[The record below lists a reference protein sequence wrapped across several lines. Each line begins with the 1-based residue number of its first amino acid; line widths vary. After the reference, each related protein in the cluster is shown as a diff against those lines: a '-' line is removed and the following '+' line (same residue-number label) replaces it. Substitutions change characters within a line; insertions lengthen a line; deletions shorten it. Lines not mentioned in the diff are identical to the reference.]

1 MTGVREVTVDDHGGG
16 EGEGDGEGGG
26 GQPTALS
33 MASVFP
39 VTSMPRAVD
48 FVSAV
53 LGMEPT
59 FVDGGRWAQFDLNGA
74 RLALASEAESSGAAQ
89 VMVKV
94 ADVAG
99 VSARL
104 AAAGWQVA
112 GPVAGPHEVRATV
125 TGPDGW
131 TVVVYGPR

>member
-1 MTGVREVTVDDHGGG
+1 MGAVDDHGGA
-16 EGEGDGEGGG
+16 DGGH
-26 GQPTALS
+26 PKALS

-39 VTSMPRAVD
+39 VASMPGAVG
-48 FVSAV
+48 FLSAV
-53 LGMEPT
+53 LGIEPT

-104 AAAGWQVA
+104 AAAGWAVA